1 MAAGSQSSSVR
12 GPTAASSHGS
22 PPPSGLVPKKVI
34 LHNEQKSFNLSENSA
49 SSTSNGVAEP
59 IHRITDNE
67 KLEENGQ
74 DKPELDIVIN
84 NVVCSFN
91 VRCHLNLRDIA
102 LRGLN
107 VEYRKEN
114 GMVTMKLRRPYTTAS
129 MWSSG
134 KITCTGANS
143 EDQAKVAARK
153 YARFLQ
159 KLGFNC
165 RFRNYR
171 VVNVLG
177 TCIMPFAIKI
187 TNFSKDHREASY
199 EPELHPGVT
208 YRIRQPKATLKI
220 FSTGSITITA
230 PSVANIQSAVE
241 YIYPLVYPYQKPKT
255 QSDIRLGAN
264 EKELLAQTRAELGLA
279 GSNSAKNGNSKGK
292 KRKLDD
298 YKVSDEDKSDTSDDS
313 D

>member
-1 MAAGSQSSSVR
+1 M
-12 GPTAASSHGS
+12 
-22 PPPSGLVPKKVI
+22 L
-34 LHNEQKSFNLSENSA
+34 
-49 SSTSNGVAEP
+49 
-59 IHRITDNE
+59 
-67 KLEENGQ
+67 KLW
-74 DKPELDIVIN
+74 L
-84 NVVCSFN
+84 F
-91 VRCHLNLRDIA
+91 
-102 LRGLN
+102 
-107 VEYRKEN
+107 
-114 GMVTMKLRRPYTTAS
+114 
-129 MWSSG
+129 
-134 KITCTGANS
+134 
-143 EDQAKVAARK
+143 
-153 YARFLQ
+153 F
-159 KLGFNC
+159 F
-165 RFRNYR
+165 
-171 VVNVLG
+171 
-177 TCIMPFAIKI
+177 
-187 TNFSKDHREASY
+187 SY

-313 D
+313 DWNVKY